1 MKETEMKKVKG
12 MEMEKQFYLM
22 VILMKVNMKKA
33 NDMDMLV
40 VFVFFGSKVKKKKIV
55 SLIIY
60 FNQSLMFGYH

>member
-40 VFVFFGSKVKKKKIV
+40 VFVFFGSKVNKKKTV
-55 SLIIY
+55 SLITY
-60 FNQSLMFGYH
+60 FNQSLMFAYH

>member
-40 VFVFFGSKVKKKKIV
+40 VFVFFGSKVKKKKD

-60 FNQSLMFGYH
+60 FNQSLRA

>member
-40 VFVFFGSKVKKKKIV
+40 VFVFFGSKVKKKKD
-55 SLIIY
+55 S
-60 FNQSLMFGYH
+60 

>member
-40 VFVFFGSKVKKKKIV
+40 VFVFFGSKVKKKKD

>member
-40 VFVFFGSKVKKKKIV
+40 VFVFFGSKVKKKIV
-55 SLIIY
+55 SWIIY